1 MSTPVLGV
9 FFALAVIVA
18 IYFLFVLPGE
28 RRYHETKLRLVQEEI
43 ERRQKARSERQ
54 SQADDGDDRP
64 DST

>member
-64 DST
+64 DPT